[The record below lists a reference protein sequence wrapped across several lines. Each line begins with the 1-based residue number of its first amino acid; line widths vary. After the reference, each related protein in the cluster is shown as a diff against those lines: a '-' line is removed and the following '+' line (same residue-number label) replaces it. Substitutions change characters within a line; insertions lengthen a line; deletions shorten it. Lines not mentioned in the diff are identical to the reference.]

1 MMIDVFF
8 LLLGLIVLVFG
19 GDFLVKGAVD
29 IALKFRISP
38 LIIGL
43 TIVAFGTSA
52 PELLVSVNAAIKG
65 SPGIAVGNVIGSN
78 IANIAFVLGATAFI
92 YPVTVDKQIKR
103 VDYPFMLLATAM
115 FWLFSFNGIIST
127 VEALIL
133 TLLLVLYTLVLIRIV
148 TKGRAGKKD
157 EDVVS
162 VSMWKASGFLLLGFV
177 GLYFGSEWLLSGAV
191 GLARVAG
198 MEEHV
203 IGVTIVAVGTSIPE
217 LITSC
222 VAAFKKES
230 GISLGNLV
238 GSNIMNVFC
247 VMGITG
253 LIKPVDVDSSLLQ
266 FDVFWFVATAI
277 VIFPLIY
284 LFLNI
289 RRIHGAI
296 LLLIY
301 FAYIFLVV
309 KSI

>member
-1 MMIDVFF
+1 
-8 LLLGLIVLVFG
+8 
-19 GDFLVKGAVD
+19 
-29 IALKFRISP
+29 
-38 LIIGL
+38 
-43 TIVAFGTSA
+43 
-52 PELLVSVNAAIKG
+52 
-65 SPGIAVGNVIGSN
+65 VGNVIGSN
-78 IANIAFVLGATAFI
+78 IANIALVLGATAFI
-92 YPVTVDKQIKR
+92 YPVTVDKQIKK
-103 VDYPFMLLATAM
+103 VDYPFMLMATAL

-127 VEALIL
+127 TEALIL
-133 TLLLVLYTLVLIRIV
+133 TSLLVLYTLVLIRIV
-148 TKGRAGKKD
+148 TKSRSEKKD
-157 EDVVS
+157 EDVVA
-162 VSMWKASGFLLLGFV
+162 VNMWKASGFLLLGFI

-191 GLARVAG
+191 GIARSAG

-203 IGVTIVAVGTSIPE
+203 IGVTVVAIGTSMPE

-266 FDVFWFVATAI
+266 FDIFWFAATALA
-277 VIFPLIY
+277 IFPLIY

-289 RRIHGAI
+289 RRVHGTI

-301 FAYIFLVV
+301 VTYIFLIVNN
-309 KSI
+309 I